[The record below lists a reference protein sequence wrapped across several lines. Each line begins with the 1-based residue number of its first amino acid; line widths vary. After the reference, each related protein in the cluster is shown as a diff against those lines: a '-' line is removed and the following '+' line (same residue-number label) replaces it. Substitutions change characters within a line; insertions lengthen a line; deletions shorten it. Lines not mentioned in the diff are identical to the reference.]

1 MQGKDFT
8 NFTQL
13 FLGFLLQF
21 LQTVLPNHLLTSEV
35 E

>member
-8 NFTQL
+8 DFTQL

-21 LQTVLPNHLLTSEV
+21 LQTILPLLTSEN